1 MRKTFSLL
9 SLLLIATAC
18 NAGAKAAGDSTAAA
32 SADTAKTAMHADDN
46 ASKDAI
52 AKIRTTWK
60 DLADK
65 KDSAGVA
72 ALYADDAI
80 LVGDGIPYANG
91 RSEIQTRLGQMFAA
105 SSIESIDSKET
116 DVGGNIAFDYG
127 TFTQTV
133 TPPKGKP
140 MTVNGYYI
148 VTLKKGADGTWKMY
162 RHLSTA
168 TPAKP

>member
-1 MRKTFSLL
+1 MRKSIPLL
-9 SLLLIATAC
+9 SLLLVAAAC
-18 NAGAKAAGDSTAAA
+18 STGARKADDSTAAA
-32 SADTAKTAMHADDN
+32 SADTAKAAMPADDN

-52 AKIRTTWK
+52 GKIRSTWQ
-60 DLADK
+60 DLAAK

-72 ALYADDAI
+72 ALYADDAV
-80 LVGDGIPYANG
+80 LVGDGIPYASG
-91 RSEIQTRLGQMFAA
+91 RSEIQTRLGQMFAT
-105 SSIESIDSKET
+105 SSVGSIDSKEL
-116 DVGGNIAFDYG
+116 DVSGNIAVDYG

-162 RHLSTA
+162 RHLSTVTA
-168 TPAKP
+168 PKS